1 MGMCRTLLAVA
12 ITLCAPLQP
21 ARATGSVDSTDC
33 RRALQALEAREAELL
48 ASRKD
53 GARADDRDRPAPDA
67 RLQTLRQQAARAC
80 LGDRADAATPP
91 RQTARPPIVVTPV
104 GIGPPASK
112 PPLPAAAAQPSAG
125 RIDLPPVEPPLVVT
139 GCDAGGCWASDGS
152 RLQRLGD
159 QLLGPRGLCTLQ
171 GTFLRCP

>member
-1 MGMCRTLLAVA
+1 MCRTLLAIA
-12 ITLCAPLQP
+12 IALCATLQP

-33 RRALQALEAREAELL
+33 RRALEALEARETALL

-53 GARADDRDRPAPDA
+53 GAQPDARDRPAPDA

-80 LGDRADAATPP
+80 LGHRADPAAAP
-91 RQTARPPIVVTPV
+91 RQTARPPIVVPPV
-104 GIGPPASK
+104 GVGQPALK
-112 PPLPAAAAQPSAG
+112 VPLPGAPTQPSAG
-125 RIDLPPVEPPLVVT
+125 RVDLPPVEPPLVVL